1 MPIVALFYF
10 YVFVHGEN
18 KLKQSALF
26 IALLPLLFTP
36 VIHAETTSTSVLD
49 NRAAQGDITQ
59 PGGARRLSE
68 DQTAAIRASLNDKPA
83 KNIILL
89 IGDGMGIPK
98 LPLREIMPKARWLLQ
113 RY

>member
-1 MPIVALFYF
+1 M
-10 YVFVHGEN
+10 
-18 KLKQSALF
+18 KQSALY
-26 IALLPLLFTP
+26 IALLSLLVTP
-36 VIHAETTSTSVLD
+36 TIYAETVASTTVLD

-89 IGDGMGIPK
+89 IGDWMGDS
-98 LPLREIMPKARWLLQ
+98 
-113 RY
+113 